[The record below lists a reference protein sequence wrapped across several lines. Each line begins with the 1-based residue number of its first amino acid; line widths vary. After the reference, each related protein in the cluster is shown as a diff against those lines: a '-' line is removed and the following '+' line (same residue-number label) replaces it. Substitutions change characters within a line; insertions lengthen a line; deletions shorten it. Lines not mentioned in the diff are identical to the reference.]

1 MLEILFPSL
10 NEGKNCKI
18 FLELCQPQTPQLDLE
33 QPNVSAKS
41 SPYLDS
47 SQYRKI
53 FSQSLIKTDIFCS
66 QIFSVTAIGLDIPMD
81 LFEDCIIFLTGQ
93 PGFRLK
99 LILSKNKGFHSEAML
114 KMHPLSPS
122 MKEYGLG
129 IQNVSIF
136 TISKDLSFRK

>member
-1 MLEILFPSL
+1 MRA
-10 NEGKNCKI
+10 KI
-18 FLELCQPQTPQLDLE
+18 AKFSWSCANPRPRNWIWNR
-33 QPNVSAKS
+33 PNVSAKA
-41 SPYLDS
+41 SPCSDS

-66 QIFSVTAIGLDIPMD
+66 QIFSFTAIGLDIPMD